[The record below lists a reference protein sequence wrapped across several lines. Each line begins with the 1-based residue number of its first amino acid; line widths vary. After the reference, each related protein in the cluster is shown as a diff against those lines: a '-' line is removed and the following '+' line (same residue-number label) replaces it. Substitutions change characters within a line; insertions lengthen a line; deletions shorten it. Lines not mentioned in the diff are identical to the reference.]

1 MSISE
6 SPSVS
11 SDGKNVN
18 RSRLNADGTT
28 LISVVVPCYNEE
40 AVIETTHDRL
50 SGVLKDEK
58 VRFEIIYVDDGSQDQ
73 TLDLLYDLHDQH
85 SRVQVVSLSRNYG
98 HQVAITAGMDHAQ
111 GHAVVVID
119 ADLQDPPEVV
129 PKMIEKWRKG
139 VDVVYG
145 KRKRREGESAFKLWT
160 AKAFYRLINWI
171 SRVDIPLDTGD
182 FRLMDRRVVEAFLDM
197 PERDRFVRGM
207 VSWLGFEQEPVE
219 YERAPRH
226 AGETKYPLS
235 EMVEFA
241 TDGILSFSTAPL
253 KIATWV
259 GFLASGASVIGII
272 YALVLRL
279 FTNIWVPGWTALFIS
294 VLFLG
299 GLQLISL
306 GIIGEYVGR
315 IYGETKRRPLYLV
328 QDHREADHSP
338 AAGDPRNVGI
348 RR

>member
-1 MSISE
+1 MASIDVATQPE
-6 SPSVS
+6 AEERDS
-11 SDGKNVN
+11 SQSQALV
-18 RSRLNADGTT
+18 
-28 LISVVVPCYNEE
+28 SVVVPCYNEE
-40 AVIETTHDRL
+40 EVIETTHDRL
-50 SGVLKDEK
+50 CGVLEEEN
-58 VRFEIIYVDDGSQDQ
+58 VEFEIIYVDDGSKDR
-73 TLDLLYDLHDQH
+73 TLDLLRNLHEGEG
-85 SRVQVVSLSRNYG
+85 RVQVVSLSRNYG
-98 HQVAITAGMDHAQ
+98 HQIAITAGTDYAQ
-111 GHAVVVID
+111 GDAVVVID
-119 ADLQDPPEVV
+119 ADLQDPPEVI
-129 PKMIEKWRKG
+129 PRMIEKWRDG
-139 VDVVYG
+139 IDVVYG

-160 AKAFYRLINWI
+160 AKAFYRFINRI

-182 FRLMDRRVVEAFLDM
+182 FRLMDRRAVEAFLEM

-219 YERAPRH
+219 YERKPRH

-235 EMVEFA
+235 EMIEFA

-253 KIATWV
+253 KIATWA
-259 GFLASGASVIGII
+259 GFLASGLSVIGII

-279 FTNIWVPGWTALFIS
+279 FTSIWVPGWTALFIS
-294 VLFLG
+294 ILFLG

-328 QDHREADHSP
+328 KDHLESDRPEKPEES
-338 AAGDPRNVGI
+338 RSVGV

>member
-1 MSISE
+1 MSSAETAVQTKKEKNTSE
-6 SPSVS
+6 GRPENQALV
-11 SDGKNVN
+11 
-18 RSRLNADGTT
+18 
-28 LISVVVPCYNEE
+28 SVVVPCYNEE

-50 SGVLKDEK
+50 RKVLES
-58 VRFEIIYVDDGSQDQ
+58 EPIEYELLYVDDGSQDN
-73 TLDLLYDLHDQH
+73 TLDLLRKLHEQDE
-85 SRVQVVSLSRNYG
+85 RVEVVSLSRNYG
-98 HQVAITAGMDHAQ
+98 HQVAITAGTDHAE
-111 GHAVVVID
+111 GNAVVVID
-119 ADLQDPPEVV
+119 ADLQDPPEVI
-129 PKMIEKWRKG
+129 PRMIEKWRNG

-160 AKAFYRLINWI
+160 AKAFYRFINRI
-171 SRVDIPLDTGD
+171 SGVNIPLDTGD
-182 FRLMDRRVVEAFLDM
+182 FRLMDRQVVEAFLEM

-219 YERAPRH
+219 YERAPQH

-253 KIATWV
+253 KIATWT
-259 GFLASGASVIGII
+259 GFFASGLSVLGII
-272 YALVLRL
+272 YALALRL
-279 FTNIWVPGWTALFIS
+279 FTDIWVPGWTALFIS

-328 QDHREADHSP
+328 QDHLKSGRSEKSEEP
-338 AAGDPRNVGI
+338 TSIGV

>member
-1 MSISE
+1 M
-6 SPSVS
+6 
-11 SDGKNVN
+11 
-18 RSRLNADGTT
+18 
-28 LISVVVPCYNEE
+28 SVVVPCYNEE
-40 AVIETTHDRL
+40 AVLETTHDRL
-50 SGVLKDEK
+50 CEVLEK
-58 VRFEIIYVDDGSQDQ
+58 EEIDFELIYVDDGSQDA
-73 TLDLLYDLHDQH
+73 TLDMLHDLHERDE
-85 SRVQVVSLSRNYG
+85 RIQVISLSRNYG
-98 HQVAITAGMDHAQ
+98 HQVAITAGTDYAR
-111 GHAVVVID
+111 GDAVVVID
-119 ADLQDPPEVV
+119 ADLQDPPEVI
-129 PKMIEKWRKG
+129 PRMIEKWREG

-145 KRKRREGESAFKLWT
+145 KRKQREGEGAFKLWT
-160 AKAFYRLINWI
+160 AKIFYRFINWI

-182 FRLMDRRVVEAFLDM
+182 FRLMDRRVVEAFLEM

-253 KIATWV
+253 KIATWT
-259 GFLASGASVIGII
+259 GFLASGLSVMGIT

-279 FTNIWVPGWTALFIS
+279 FTSIWVPGWTALFIS
-294 VLFLG
+294 ILFLG

-328 QDHREADHSP
+328 QEHRKAEDYSSNAEEPKSI
-338 AAGDPRNVGI
+338 GV

>member
-1 MSISE
+1 M
-6 SPSVS
+6 
-11 SDGKNVN
+11 
-18 RSRLNADGTT
+18 
-28 LISVVVPCYNEE
+28 SVVVPCYNEE
-40 AVIETTHDRL
+40 AVIEATHNRL
-50 SGVLKDEK
+50 CGVLEEEEVD
-58 VRFEIIYVDDGSQDQ
+58 VEIIYVDDGSQDA
-73 TLDLLYDLHDQH
+73 TLSLLRDLHD
-85 SRVQVVSLSRNYG
+85 SDERVQVVSLSRNYG
-98 HQVAITAGMDHAQ
+98 HQVAITAGTDYAQ
-111 GHAVVVID
+111 GDAVVVID
-119 ADLQDPPEVV
+119 ADLQDPPEVI
-129 PKMIEKWRKG
+129 PRMIKKWREG

-145 KRKRREGESAFKLWT
+145 KRKQREGEGAFKLWT
-160 AKAFYRLINWI
+160 AKAFYRFINWI
-171 SRVDIPLDTGD
+171 ARVDIPLDTGD

-253 KIATWV
+253 KIATWA
-259 GFLASGASVIGII
+259 GFLASGFSVIGII

-279 FTNIWVPGWTALFIS
+279 FTDIWVPGWTALFIS
-294 VLFLG
+294 ILFLG

-328 QDHREADHSP
+328 QDHLDADRS
-338 AAGDPRNVGI
+338 AESEEPRGI
-348 RR
+348 GVRR

>member
-1 MSISE
+1 VKKRREKDAFE
-6 SPSVS
+6 SHTENQALV
-11 SDGKNVN
+11 
-18 RSRLNADGTT
+18 
-28 LISVVVPCYNEE
+28 SVVVPCYNEE

-50 SGVLKDEK
+50 REVLESEPIEY
-58 VRFEIIYVDDGSQDQ
+58 EILYVDDGSQDN
-73 TLDLLYDLHDQH
+73 TLDLLRKLHEQDE
-85 SRVQVVSLSRNYG
+85 RVEVVSLSRNYG
-98 HQVAITAGMDHAQ
+98 HQVAITAGTDYAQ
-111 GHAVVVID
+111 GDAVVVID
-119 ADLQDPPEVV
+119 ADLQDPPEVI
-129 PKMIEKWRKG
+129 PRMIEKWRSG

-145 KRKRREGESAFKLWT
+145 KRKLREGENAFKLWT
-160 AKAFYRLINWI
+160 AKAFYRFINRI
-171 SRVDIPLDTGD
+171 SGVDIPLDTGE
-182 FRLMDRRVVEAFLDM
+182 FRLMDRQVVEAFLKM

-253 KIATWV
+253 KIATWA
-259 GFLASGASVIGII
+259 GFLASGLSVLGII
-272 YALVLRL
+272 YALALRL
-279 FTNIWVPGWTALFIS
+279 FTDIWVPGWTALFIS

-328 QDHREADHSP
+328 QDHLESGRFEKPEES
-338 AAGDPRNVGI
+338 RSVGV